1 MKKKLVLLFIV
12 LVGISMNSNAQ
23 KNVNVIKLTPF
34 TFVKGQ
40 MFMVHYERNIF
51 KKMSVGVGIAPI
63 FAGGGLIATLNYIP
77 TNYNLGIAIDP
88 EIRWYAKSN
97 DVMDGFFVGFYNSNR
112 FASWESTAIGDGTI
126 WDINSNL
133 YEEVVNVDVKNKKY
147 IFGLQLGVQKM
158 MSDHISIDF
167 YSGVGLNVNK
177 TSAIGTRTDGSI
189 YADEINSAGVNFR
202 LNIAI
207 GYRF

>member
-12 LVGISMNSNAQ
+12 LAAISFNSNAQ
-23 KNVNVIKLTPF
+23 KNANVIKLTPF
-34 TFVKGQ
+34 TFLKGQ
-40 MFMVHYERNIF
+40 MFMVHYERHLF
-51 KKMSVGVGIAPI
+51 SKMSIGVGVAPI
-63 FAGGGLIATLNYIP
+63 FTAPLLSIGTLSYIP
-77 TNYNLGIAIDP
+77 TTFNLGIAIDP

-112 FASWESTAIGDGTI
+112 FSSWESTSDGTT
-126 WDINSNL
+126 DFFDYSL
-133 YEEVVNVDVKNKKY
+133 SSFKVDVKNNKH

-167 YSGVGLNVNK
+167 YSGLGLNVNK
-177 TSAIGTRTDGSI
+177 TTASGTREDGTLFTE
-189 YADEINSAGVNFR
+189 EIGGAGINLR
-202 LNIAI
+202 LNLAV